1 MLLNLLIPQLHPI
14 SAFTLQ
20 HLDKIKHLHNRIS
33 DNFLLSEFKY
43 KAHILLN
50 KISVTFLL
58 EHAMKPTINKPKII
72 TTDDILLILCRSMSG
87 VLSKATQSSVTYSA
101 MVQKISKTSLKPDFG
116 CFVLFDG
123 GFSGLVVTNFTKDAA
138 LEVYSRYMR
147 HMGMPDDEL
156 AILHTSDEVGDV
168 LGELMNQIVG
178 DFTGQ
183 IRKTLQT
190 TISQN
195 QPKMLALNKQVVLS
209 VDTNLDRPQAR
220 RVTFTTENNHIFY
233 LELAMDKTEF
243 IQLEE
248 FEQEDE
254 FDTDSLLEQHS
265 SRHTEEKKAES
276 HHDINDSLFD
286 ELGI

>member
-1 MLLNLLIPQLHPI
+1 
-14 SAFTLQ
+14 
-20 HLDKIKHLHNRIS
+20 
-33 DNFLLSEFKY
+33 
-43 KAHILLN
+43 
-50 KISVTFLL
+50 
-58 EHAMKPTINKPKII
+58 MKKTKTI
-72 TTDDILLILCRSMSG
+72 TTDDILLTLCRSMSG
-87 VLSKATQSSVTYSA
+87 VLTKATNSSVNYSA

-123 GFSGLVVTNFTKDAA
+123 GFSGLVVTNFTKDSA
-138 LEVYSRYMR
+138 LELYTKYMR
-147 HMGMPDDEL
+147 NMGMPEEEL
-156 AILHTSDEVGDV
+156 AILHTSDEVGDI

-195 QPKMLALNKQVVLS
+195 QPKMLSLNKQIILS

-220 RVTFTTENNHIFY
+220 RVTFTTEDNNIFY

-248 FEQEDE
+248 FEQEEE
-254 FDTDSLLEQHS
+254 FDTDDLFEQHKGTSKKS
-265 SRHTEEKKAES
+265 STKEAS
-276 HHDINDSLFD
+276 NQDIDDSLFD